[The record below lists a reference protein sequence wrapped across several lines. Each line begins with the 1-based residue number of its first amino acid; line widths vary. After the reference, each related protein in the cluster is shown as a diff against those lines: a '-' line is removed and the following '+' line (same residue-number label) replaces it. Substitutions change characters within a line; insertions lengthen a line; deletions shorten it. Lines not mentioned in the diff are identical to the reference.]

1 MKSCLLKEEEI
12 FIPDDIHEEDL
23 DSLNFDEVQFSVPEI
38 TFVDDQ
44 NPVASP
50 LMIETVSSICEKCG
64 KKYKREA
71 SFKKHSCTNK
81 KAKKKSNITG
91 ETQCQYLN
99 IKQIFDKK
107 NRISKASSNIIKAR
121 LNNFRYPIF
130 RVEYL
135 FYRLP
140 KLRNR

>member
-1 MKSCLLKEEEI
+1 MKHMGNR
-12 FIPDDIHEEDL
+12 DILEKTLIQIVDL
-23 DSLNFDEVQFSVPEI
+23 M
-38 TFVDDQ
+38 DQ
-44 NPVASP
+44 
-50 LMIETVSSICEKCG
+50 
-64 KKYKREA
+64 
-71 SFKKHSCTNK
+71 
-81 KAKKKSNITG
+81 
-91 ETQCQYLN
+91 LN

-107 NRISKASSNIIKAR
+107 NRISKIIQSRFDDIRRSEAESNIIKAR